1 MGSSEHKLVC
11 LSFHS
16 SRKYNLPQ
24 GTPTSLKMPSK
35 ECSCNTRV
43 KVVAVEPRKSCRVP
57 NRVISC
63 SVLYKHIVSNSI
75 LVLVQNPLHLDFSIV
90 SIIRVLIS
98 NDICIIISTP
108 LVS

>member
-35 ECSCNTRV
+35 ECSCKTRV

-57 NRVISC
+57 IELSDA
-63 SVLYKHIVSNSI
+63 LFFISI
-75 LVLVQNPLHLDFSIV
+75 LCPIQFWCLFALHLDFSIV
-90 SIIRVLIS
+90 FMNRVLIS
-98 NDICIIISTP
+98 NGICIIISTP
-108 LVS
+108 LLS